1 MDKKQILADLRA
13 ELNRINQAIAAL
25 ESLDVIATASV
36 TTPAAKAASKQ
47 PEKRH
52 LTPAARKRI
61 SVAAKARWAAR
72 RKASAKSAPD
82 QPRVKARRGGGRKK
96 RRTEA

>member
-1 MDKKQILADLRA
+1 MGINPILSELKA
-13 ELNRINQAIAAL
+13 ELRRINQAIAAL
-25 ESLDVIATASV
+25 ESLNGTVTV